1 MNSILRVYAY
11 RNALKK
17 PAGPFYYLRALSL
30 GRLDIGDIIARISRL
45 PFAISPQGY
54 ALLVTIFLD
63 ECIAAT
69 AEGYHI
75 ATPQMR
81 WSPAKP
87 PPKSPSRPVAKQC
100 PKPVAGRQVARVS
113 VPRVSVPRKP
123 PLRKSVLQE
132 LEPRR
137 PVIRKA
143 VPPKAALKVARSPT
157 VIRGQPRAAGSSSVG
172 FNPFEKSGLP
182 LS

>member
-11 RNALKK
+11 RNVLKK

-45 PFAISPQGY
+45 PFAISPRDY
-54 ALLVTIFLD
+54 AFLVTIFLD

-81 WSPAKP
+81 WSPTVRGTIGPADLWRTFAPGRLRVSFNLTPGPAARQAATEIGIKVCGEAIPKAGGRKGGGPEARVLKP
-87 PPKSPSRPVAKQC
+87 EAPKSGDPEAKA
-100 PKPVAGRQVARVS
+100 P
-113 VPRVSVPRKP
+113 
-123 PLRKSVLQE
+123 
-132 LEPRR
+132 
-137 PVIRKA
+137 
-143 VPPKAALKVARSPT
+143 
-157 VIRGQPRAAGSSSVG
+157 
-172 FNPFEKSGLP
+172 KSGP
-182 LS
+182 

>member
-45 PFAISPQGY
+45 PFAISPQEY

-81 WSPAKP
+81 WSPTIRGTIGPADLWRTFAP
-87 PPKSPSRPVAKQC
+87 GLLQPDSRSRRPPSRHRNHHPGLRRSNAQS
-100 PKPVAGRQVARVS
+100 PWPEGRWPGS
-113 VPRVSVPRKP
+113 
-123 PLRKSVLQE
+123 LRSGS
-132 LEPRR
+132 RYSGNW
-137 PVIRKA
+137 
-143 VPPKAALKVARSPT
+143 SPE
-157 VIRGQPRAAGSSSVG
+157 GQ
-172 FNPFEKSGLP
+172 
-182 LS
+182 

>member
-17 PAGPFYYLRALSL
+17 PAGPFYYLRARSL

-45 PFAISPQGY
+45 PFAISPQEY

-81 WSPAKP
+81 WSPTIRGTIGPADLWRTFAPGRLPVSFNLTPGPAARQAATEITIQACGEAMPKARGRKASAPEASVLKP
-87 PPKSPSRPVAKQC
+87 EA
-100 PKPVAGRQVARVS
+100 PKPGT
-113 VPRVSVPRKP
+113 P
-123 PLRKSVLQE
+123 E
-132 LEPRR
+132 TGT
-137 PVIRKA
+137 
-143 VPPKAALKVARSPT
+143 PKGSP
-157 VIRGQPRAAGSSSVG
+157 
-172 FNPFEKSGLP
+172 
-182 LS
+182 

>member
-45 PFAISPQGY
+45 PFAISPQEY

-81 WSPAKP
+81 WSPTIRGTIGP
-87 PPKSPSRPVAKQC
+87 PDLWRTFAPGRLPVSFNLTPGPAARQAATEITIQACGEAMPKARGRK
-100 PKPVAGRQVARVS
+100 AGA
-113 VPRVSVPRKP
+113 PEA
-123 PLRKSVLQE
+123 SVLKPE
-132 LEPRR
+132 
-137 PVIRKA
+137 A
-143 VPPKAALKVARSPT
+143 PKLGTPETGTPKGSP
-157 VIRGQPRAAGSSSVG
+157 
-172 FNPFEKSGLP
+172 
-182 LS
+182 

>member
-17 PAGPFYYLRALSL
+17 PAGPFYYLRARSL

-45 PFAISPQGY
+45 PFAISPQEY

-81 WSPAKP
+81 WSPTIRGTIGPARPYGAPLP
-87 PPKSPSRPVAKQC
+87 PAASRSPS
-100 PKPVAGRQVARVS
+100 
-113 VPRVSVPRKP
+113 
-123 PLRKSVLQE
+123 
-132 LEPRR
+132 
-137 PVIRKA
+137 
-143 VPPKAALKVARSPT
+143 T
-157 VIRGQPRAAGSSSVG
+157 
-172 FNPFEKSGLP
+172 
-182 LS
+182 

>member
-1 MNSILRVYAY
+1 MTTSILRVYAY

-30 GRLDIGDIIARISRL
+30 GCLDIGDIIARISRL
-45 PFAISPQGY
+45 PFAISPQEY

-81 WSPAKP
+81 WSPTIRGTIV
-87 PPKSPSRPVAKQC
+87 PSDFRRTFAPGRLPVSFRLTPGPA
-100 PKPVAGRQVARVS
+100 A
-113 VPRVSVPRKP
+113 
-123 PLRKSVLQE
+123 
-132 LEPRR
+132 
-137 PVIRKA
+137 RKA
-143 VPPKAALKVARSPT
+143 SSEISVHICGEAVPKVRAPKDSAPE
-157 VIRGQPRAAGSSSVG
+157 GGP
-172 FNPFEKSGLP
+172 
-182 LS
+182 

>member
-45 PFAISPQGY
+45 PFAISPQEY

-81 WSPAKP
+81 WSPTIRGTIGPADLWRTFAP
-87 PPKSPSRPVAKQC
+87 GCLPVSFNLTPGPA
-100 PKPVAGRQVARVS
+100 A
-113 VPRVSVPRKP
+113 
-123 PLRKSVLQE
+123 
-132 LEPRR
+132 
-137 PVIRKA
+137 RKA
-143 VPPKAALKVARSPT
+143 SSEISVQACGEAMPKA
-157 VIRGQPRAAGSSSVG
+157 RGPKDSAPEGG
-172 FNPFEKSGLP
+172 TPKGGP
-182 LS
+182 

>member
-45 PFAISPQGY
+45 PFAISPQEY

-81 WSPAKP
+81 WSPTIRGTIGPADFRRTFAP
-87 PPKSPSRPVAKQC
+87 GRLPVSFRLTPGPA
-100 PKPVAGRQVARVS
+100 A
-113 VPRVSVPRKP
+113 
-123 PLRKSVLQE
+123 
-132 LEPRR
+132 
-137 PVIRKA
+137 RKA
-143 VPPKAALKVARSPT
+143 SSEISVHICGEAVPKVRAPEGGTPKGGP
-157 VIRGQPRAAGSSSVG
+157 
-172 FNPFEKSGLP
+172 
-182 LS
+182 

>member
-11 RNALKK
+11 RNVLKK

-75 ATPQMR
+75 ATPP
-81 WSPAKP
+81 PAKP
-87 PPKSPSRPVAKQC
+87 PPKSPSRPAAKQC
-100 PKPVAGRQVARVS
+100 RKPV
-113 VPRVSVPRKP
+113 P
-123 PLRKSVLQE
+123 
-132 LEPRR
+132 
-137 PVIRKA
+137 
-143 VPPKAALKVARSPT
+143 
-157 VIRGQPRAAGSSSVG
+157 
-172 FNPFEKSGLP
+172 
-182 LS
+182 